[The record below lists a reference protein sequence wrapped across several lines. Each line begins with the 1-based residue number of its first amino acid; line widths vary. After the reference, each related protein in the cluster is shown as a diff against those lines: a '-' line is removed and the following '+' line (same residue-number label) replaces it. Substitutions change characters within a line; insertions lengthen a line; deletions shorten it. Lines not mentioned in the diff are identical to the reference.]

1 MNLQAVTQTRVQG
14 DRRAVPGC
22 AGLLSLGVQ
31 CRNGCKP
38 VNAGHDN
45 AGFNLATAV
54 QQTVVHVLIN
64 LAQFQAHGART
75 AGAHELREAVE
86 GTLLRKSG
94 QGCRALNG
102 LAQDDG
108 FGNQFSFVFAELL
121 LGFLQLSGGFLSG
134 FFTGSRGSLVLLGFL
149 LVDAL
154 CSQCD
159 ALGVALLCLLIRVFA
174 LESSRSSNR
183 SSGCRNSGGKRDT
196 RSCRGTLGGLVVR
209 RVGVFRFLR
218 CRVLNLGS
226 GCYRL
231 GGYLFGLFHS
241 GFFRCAFFNSGSI
254 KN

>member
-1 MNLQAVTQTRVQG
+1 M
-14 DRRAVPGC
+14 
-22 AGLLSLGVQ
+22 
-31 CRNGCKP
+31 
-38 VNAGHDN
+38 
-45 AGFNLATAV
+45 
-54 QQTVVHVLIN
+54 HVLIN

-75 AGAHELREAVE
+75 AGTHELREAVE

-121 LGFLQLSGGFLSG
+121 LSFLQLSGGFLSG

-174 LESSRSSNR
+174 LEGSRSSNR
-183 SSGCRNSGGKRDT
+183 SGGCRNSGGKRDT

>member
-1 MNLQAVTQTRVQG
+1 MNLQAVPQTRVQG

-22 AGLLSLGVQ
+22 TGLLSLGVQ

-159 ALGVALLCLLIRVFA
+159 ALRGALFSLLLSLFSLCGRGNG
-174 LESSRSSNR
+174 SCSNYGG
-183 SSGCRNSGGKRDT
+183 SGSGKR